1 MSKMYDRKT
10 FKMSITHL
18 DVHKKRG
25 EKIED
30 YVIQV
35 KKNKKRRNK
44 INLPNQKGQNHNH
57 LLFIA
62 SSTFKYSLM
71 ITF

>member
-30 YVIQV
+30 YVIQAE
-35 KKNKKRRNK
+35 KKSKKRRNK
-44 INLPNQKGQNHNH
+44 MNLPNQKVHSIS
-57 LLFIA
+57 FIEFLK
-62 SSTFKYSLM
+62 S
-71 ITF
+71 